1 MPLYLPTFNDAT
13 NATNLAVDL
22 RKIAVEGVPKEAT
35 LRRGAVRDDVSDA
48 AAALANK
55 ALEVLRDMGSAGL
68 ADWLLMRL
76 SQEPEDLFA
85 SMVQRRFTEALVE
98 AKLVAPAQQLDTPD
112 LWVET
117 AEHAPAA
124 PVAAKLG
131 VPWAQATTPRT
142 GLHFSARVNLPTE
155 R

>member
-13 NATNLAVDL
+13 AAANLAVDL
-22 RKIAVEGVPKEAT
+22 RKIAVEGVPKGSA
-35 LRRGAVRDDVSDA
+35 LRSGAVRDDVSDG

-85 SMVQRRFTEALVE
+85 SMVQHRFIDALVE
-98 AKLVAPAQQLDTPD
+98 AKVVAPAAELDTQD
-112 LWVET
+112 LWVDT
-117 AEHAPAA
+117 GEHAPVA
-124 PVAAKLG
+124 PVASKLG
-131 VPWAQATTPRT
+131 VPWAQKAPVTD
-142 GLHFSARVNLPTE
+142 LHFSPRVSLPTE